1 MIVAAVRHSA
11 GVIFSCVQASDKIIG
26 IDGVGE
32 LKVKIVAAL

>member
-1 MIVAAVRHSA
+1 VKPGDDLHA
-11 GVIFSCVQASDKIIG
+11 G